1 MSKVRSHK
9 PRERSSPP
17 RRQYTREF
25 KEEAVRMVLDGH
37 SVASVCQRLGLTSP
51 NLLYNWKR
59 KLVEQGGTTA
69 VGLEA
74 RVRELEAELRRV
86 EQERDILKKAL
97 AIFGRER

>member
-1 MSKVRSHK
+1 MSRVRLQKRGEGSTA
-9 PRERSSPP
+9 S

-59 KLVEQGGTTA
+59 KLVEQGGTAA

-74 RVRELEAELRRV
+74 RVRELEAELKRV

-97 AIFGRER
+97 AIFGRDG

>member
-1 MSKVRSHK
+1 
-9 PRERSSPP
+9 
-17 RRQYTREF
+17 
-25 KEEAVRMVLDGH
+25 MVLDGH

-59 KLVEQGGTTA
+59 KLVEQGGTAA

-97 AIFGRER
+97 AIFGRGG

>member
-9 PRERSSPP
+9 PGERSISA

-37 SVASVCQRLGLTSP
+37 AVASVCQRLGLTSP
-51 NLLYNWKR
+51 SLLYNWKR
-59 KLVEQGGTTA
+59 KLVEQGGTAA

>member
-1 MSKVRSHK
+1 MSKNGSGKSADR
-9 PRERSSPP
+9 PRAV

-37 SVASVCQRLGLTSP
+37 SVSSVCQRLGLTSP

-59 KLVEQGGTTA
+59 KLVCEGGVAA

-97 AIFGRER
+97 AIFGRGG

>member
-1 MSKVRSHK
+1 MSKVRAHK
-9 PRERSSPP
+9 PGERSTSA
-17 RRQYTREF
+17 RRQYTQEF
-25 KEEAVRMVLDGH
+25 KEEAVQMVLDGH

-59 KLVEQGGTTA
+59 KLVEQGGTA
-69 VGLEA
+69 SVGLEA
-74 RVRELEAELRRV
+74 RVRELETELKRV

>member
-1 MSKVRSHK
+1 MSKVRAHK
-9 PRERSSPP
+9 AGERIASA

-25 KEEAVRMVLDGH
+25 KEEAVQMVLDGH

-59 KLVEQGGTTA
+59 KLVEQGGTAA

-97 AIFGRER
+97 AIFGRGG